1 LDYGIIFPKAKE
13 EKVMRKLIVILT
25 TCFILFSLIGCQGNS
40 EEKRIEFSGLEG
52 QGTDENPY
60 QVTILKGETKS
71 LSFSASQGLLD
82 NLKAYEAEKTSIGY
96 LELLDTDP
104 HGLEIVVNGTALE
117 LKGTAFGT
125 HYVKVASGTVYVIL
139 KVEVERGG
147 MDFTK
152 TLKVLAIGN
161 SFSEDGMEY
170 LYKIAKNYGVEE
182 VVLGNMH
189 RDGASLEMHVTSFTN
204 DSANYKYKKNT
215 ADEWVRTEGKKLVF
229 GLQDEEWDI
238 IVIQQVSGSSGI
250 PGTYQPYLNQLIDF
264 VKANIKNPYARIYW
278 HMTWAYANTSTHQ
291 DFVKYNH
298 DQMTMFQAIVDTVN
312 ELIVPRSDIY
322 GIIPSGTTI
331 QNMRTSFL
339 GDTLNSDG
347 YHLNVKKGRYAA
359 ALTWFKAIT
368 GLSIDDITFKT
379 DDMDATVLALT
390 KEAVNN
396 AIQNP
401 FQVTE
406 STYKTK

>member
-1 LDYGIIFPKAKE
+1 
-13 EKVMRKLIVILT
+13 
-25 TCFILFSLIGCQGNS
+25 
-40 EEKRIEFSGLEG
+40 
-52 QGTDENPY
+52 
-60 QVTILKGETKS
+60 
-71 LSFSASQGLLD
+71 
-82 NLKAYEAEKTSIGY
+82 
-96 LELLDTDP
+96 
-104 HGLEIVVNGTALE
+104 
-117 LKGTAFGT
+117 
-125 HYVKVASGTVYVIL
+125 
-139 KVEVERGG
+139 
-147 MDFTK
+147 
-152 TLKVLAIGN
+152 
-161 SFSEDGMEY
+161 
-170 LYKIAKNYGVEE
+170 
-182 VVLGNMH
+182 
-189 RDGASLEMHVTSFTN
+189 
-204 DSANYKYKKNT
+204 
-215 ADEWVRTEGKKLVF
+215 
-229 GLQDEEWDI
+229 
-238 IVIQQVSGSSGI
+238 
-250 PGTYQPYLNQLIDF
+250 
-264 VKANIKNPYARIYW
+264 
-278 HMTWAYANTSTHQ
+278 
-291 DFVKYNH
+291 
-298 DQMTMFQAIVDTVN
+298 MTMFQAIVDTVN